1 MLTHKRDQRATVALA
16 IAFFTTALVSFIG
29 MRWNMQET
37 QWSFPLG
44 TRVMFLAAGLVS
56 ALVRLFGR
64 TSVAAAIFTVAVA
77 VPLGAFVAKL
87 PQMIRDPTSNNLLIP
102 GLIVLA
108 VFALGVALAG
118 ALVGSLVLRVVSWG
132 AHKGGD
138 T

>member
-1 MLTHKRDQRATVALA
+1 MLTCKRDQRATLALV
-16 IAFFTTALVSFIG
+16 IAFFMTALVSFIG

-44 TRVMFLAAGLVS
+44 TRVMLVAAGLVS
-56 ALVRLFGR
+56 ALARLFVR
-64 TSVAAAIFTVAVA
+64 TSVAASIFTVAVA

-87 PQMIRDPTSNNLLIP
+87 PQMIRDPTSNNLFLP

-118 ALVGSLVLRVVSWG
+118 ALVGSLVLRAVGWS
-132 AHKGGD
+132 AHKRGD